1 MGGMRRRPH
10 QATKEDDGFVENV
23 VNIYRCAK
31 VVKGGRRFSFSALVT
46 VGDGAGKVGI
56 GYGKANEV
64 PPAVEKGRK
73 IARAVMKPVNLDGTT
88 IPHRVVGRFRS
99 SKVVL
104 VPAGRGTGVIAG
116 ASVRAVL
123 ECAGVHD
130 VLTKA
135 YGSTSP
141 KNLVKATLNG
151 LNQLRTPDTIR
162 ALRGVDIPISD
173 RRRQRIEAA
182 EVAKLREEQAKE
194 KRSAESA
201 SKLPQSPSPGADKKE
216 EARTDKPDASTVT
229 PDATPN
235 TAPTA
240 TSDATPAVPP
250 VVEQAPA
257 QDPPADTGQTPKP

>member
-1 MGGMRRRPH
+1 MAGMRRRPH
-10 QATKEDDGFVENV
+10 QAPKEDDGFVENV

-88 IPHRVVGRFRS
+88 IPHRVVGTFRS

-162 ALRGVDIPISD
+162 ALRGVEIPISD

-182 EVAKLREEQAKE
+182 EAAKLREEQAKA
-194 KRSAESA
+194 KRAAESA
-201 SKLPQSPSPGADKKE
+201 SKLPQPASSDPDKKKE
-216 EARTDKPDASTVT
+216 EAPTTDEPEASTE
-229 PDATPN
+229 
-235 TAPTA
+235 
-240 TSDATPAVPP
+240 TSTATPAVTP
-250 VVEQAPA
+250 VVKQAEQAPA
-257 QDPPADTGQTPKP
+257 QDAPGDTEQTPKP